1 MNLIKYILIA
11 IIFTFIGYENPSL
24 TEFPKKYVKFYL
36 KKLKISETFIVE
48 KKQIDITEQNKDL
61 NNQLNVKN

>member
-1 MNLIKYILIA
+1 MSLIKYILIA

-24 TEFPKKYVKFYL
+24 TELPKKYVKFYL

-48 KKQIDITEQNKDL
+48 KKQINEI
-61 NNQLNVKN
+61 